1 MFGRPRRILVLLHDT
16 LMAFFSILFAFLLRL
31 GEQVFL
37 DSYYIIFTALVF
49 SVISLIVYFYTGL
62 YRHTWLYVS
71 FSEGIN
77 VVKNVSYI
85 VLLFIPLL
93 FLFTRLQD
101 IPRSV
106 PVISWFILVVLL
118 SASRLAYRFYNDK
131 KLQFY
136 DTKKENYVPVLLVGF
151 GKVGERFLRST
162 QIDSNNKYRVVGILS
177 DSEERIGQLIHGI
190 EVIGHINQAQLIIE
204 GLSASGNKP
213 DKMIIGLDRVEPKQI
228 KILLEI
234 SHKIGCSLAK
244 LPLPMDI
251 QTFGDEKFLP
261 HPIDL
266 GDLLGRKQLSLD
278 RIAMTKLIEG
288 KRVLITGAGGSI
300 GSELT
305 RQIAKALPMHLSL
318 LDNGEFNL
326 YKIDNEIREK
336 YPFSSINTCI
346 ADVRDRDRI
355 ESIFNNEKPEIVFHA
370 AALKHVP
377 LVEINPI
384 EGIHTN
390 SLGTKI
396 LADMCLLFKVAKMV
410 LISTDKA
417 VNPVNVMGAAKRA
430 AEKYC
435 QAVDISQ
442 DVTRFITV
450 RFGNVLGSAGSVI
463 PLFQEQL
470 SKGGPLT
477 VTHPDVERF
486 FMTVSEAVELV
497 LQAAA
502 LGPHEETKGSIYV
515 LDMGTPI
522 KIIDL
527 ARQLIT
533 LAGKKPD
540 QEIKIK
546 ITGLRAGEKITEE
559 LFYGEEPPVMTKME
573 GVFVARTSSFG
584 LEDIKESMDSL
595 LDFCKKQN
603 KNDALKILSKIVPEL
618 SINNIIR
625 DSSSDKEASNYLKV
639 IK

>member
-1 MFGRPRRILVLLHDT
+1 MILLHDT
-16 LMAFFSILFAFLLRL
+16 LMAFFSILLAFLLRL
-31 GEQVFL
+31 GDQVFL
-37 DSYYIIFTALVF
+37 DSYYIIYTALVF
-49 SVISLIVYFYTGL
+49 SGISLFVYLYTGL

-77 VVKNVSYI
+77 VVKTVSYI

-106 PVISWFILVVLL
+106 PVISWFVLVVLL
-118 SASRLAYRFYNDK
+118 SASRLACRFYNDK
-131 KLQFY
+131 KLPFY
-136 DTKKENYVPVLLVGF
+136 EPKNEDYVPVLLVGF

-162 QIDSNNKYRVVGILS
+162 QIDTDNKYRVVGILS
-177 DSEERIGQLIHGI
+177 DSTERTGQLIHGI

-204 GLSASGNKP
+204 SFSASGNKL

-228 KILLEI
+228 KTLLEI
-234 SHKIGCSLAK
+234 SQKTGCSLAK
-244 LPLPMDI
+244 LPPPMDI
-251 QTFGDEKFLP
+251 QIFGDEKFLP

-278 RIAMTKLIEG
+278 REAMTKLIKG

-305 RQIAKALPMHLSL
+305 RQIVKASPMHLSL

-336 YPFSSINTCI
+336 YSSSSINTLI

-377 LVEINPI
+377 LVETNPI

-396 LADMCLLFKVAKMV
+396 IADICLLFKVQKMV

-502 LGPHEETKGSIYV
+502 LGPYEETKGSVYV

-533 LAGKKPD
+533 LAGKTPD

-546 ITGLRAGEKITEE
+546 TTGLRAGEKITEE

-573 GVFVARTSSFG
+573 GVFVAKTNSLGF
-584 LEDIKESMDSL
+584 EDIRESMNSL
-595 LDFCKKQN
+595 LDCCKKQN
-603 KNDALKILSKIVPEL
+603 KKDALKVLTKIVPEL

-625 DSSSDKEASNYLKV
+625 DSSSDKETSSYLKV